1 MSNPHNASVVLNL
14 LQKKMELTVALLPT
28 GEQET
33 TIRFPHDR
41 NIESGLGHN
50 SLDAINIV
58 FMSPIT
64 GNKKRVELPFD
75 TDEILGLDELLIIV
89 GAFCSGGQK
98 DVVFRIYSKPY
109 TTRKMLL
116 YTFIILYKPDD
127 GPTLLSGWAADEYL
141 EKAMAKTK
149 EIHTVEVG

>member
-41 NIESGLGHN
+41 NIESVLGKN

-58 FMSPIT
+58 FMSPI
-64 GNKKRVELPFD
+64 

-141 EKAMAKTK
+141 EKAIAKTK
-149 EIHTVEVG
+149 EIQTVEVG